1 MEEWEQQEFL
11 KIYRFSM
18 FTTDTLKGKTILI
31 TGGGSGLGL
40 AMAKGFCKTGSD
52 IVICGRT
59 AEKLEKA
66 AEEIRLERE
75 GAKVQGFSVDVRNHQ
90 SVSEMFD
97 KVISDFGH
105 IDGLV
110 NNAAGNFLSASEDL
124 SPGGFKAIVDIVLH
138 GTFNCTHTFGN
149 YLINNKREGSIL
161 NIVTT
166 YAEHGSSFVL
176 PSACAKAGVL
186 AMTKSLAHEWAEYG
200 IRVNAI
206 APGPFQTKGAWA
218 RLVPDSMV
226 EKMMVKQ
233 IPLKRLGQ
241 KEELANLAIFL
252 MSDLV
257 PYITGESVVIDGG
270 ESLKAGQFN
279 FVTDVMSRKKLKMA
293 FKAMKPKK

>member
-1 MEEWEQQEFL
+1 MVEWALQEFL
-11 KIYRFSM
+11 KIYRYKM
-18 FTTDTLKGKTILI
+18 FTNDTLQGKTILI

-40 AMAKGFCKTGSD
+40 AMAKGFCRSGAD
-52 IVICGRT
+52 IIICGRT

-66 AEEIRLERE
+66 SDEIRKVRK
-75 GAKVQGFSVDVRNHQ
+75 GSKVQGFPVDVRDHE
-90 SVSEMFD
+90 SVNLMFEKAAD
-97 KVISDFGH
+97 EFGN

-138 GTFNCTHTFGN
+138 GTFNCTHAFGN
-149 YLINNKREGSIL
+149 YLINNKREGAIL

-166 YAEHGSSFVL
+166 YAEYGSAFVL

-233 IPLKRLGQ
+233 IPQKRLGQ
-241 KEELANLAIFL
+241 KEELANLAVFL
-252 MSDLV
+252 MSDLA

-279 FVTDVMSRKKLKMA
+279 FVTDVMSRKKLKLA